1 MCSKQKRK
9 FKYTCFNMIAGKIE
23 SNILSKEILF
33 QCKYKFDGRK
43 CNSNQKWK
51 NDTCWCEFRNMKKT
65 IFGILLHVVTS
76 RPTKK
81 QKQFQQILMKKY
93 NS

>member
-1 MCSKQKRK
+1 MCSKKKRK

-51 NDTCWCEFRNMKKT
+51 NDTC
-65 IFGILLHVVTS
+65 
-76 RPTKK
+76 
-81 QKQFQQILMKKY
+81 
-93 NS
+93 